1 MVWYMHIHIVEI
13 KKNTIQ
19 LYHFQLGGKYKN
31 MKIFTLSFINMYELS
46 FQGHNYY
53 ESDWMRDW

>member
-53 ESDWMRDW
+53 ESD